1 MEELYKQVPN
11 FDGYEV
17 SNMGNIKSYK
27 AGKRGIVLKTII
39 GSRGYPL
46 INLMKDSKM
55 RQFLVHRLVAEN
67 FIDNP
72 NNLPFVNHI
81 DLDKTNNN
89 VTNLEWVSGRENVTH
104 YYNSVD
110 TTCKYTGVYK
120 QSGRFV
126 VQIHINKERLSLG
139 SYGDEDEARDVYI
152 KGLEVFNELGVEG
165 ILTYK
170 NKVENKF
177 TSKYKGIS
185 FDKSRNKWVAS
196 IFFNGRKILGKR
208 YNTEELAVESLIK
221 VYLDNSI
228 PLHYSHKK
236 YLEEIKESTL

>member
-1 MEELYKQVPN
+1 MLEEEYKEIPN
-11 FDGYEV
+11 FKGYAV

-27 AGKRGIVLKTII
+27 RGKKEGVILKTII

-55 RQFLVHRLVAEN
+55 YQFSVHRLVAES

-89 VTNLEWVSGRENVTH
+89 ISNLEWVSGRENVTH

-120 QSGRFV
+120 QKGRFV
-126 VQIHINKERLSLG
+126 VQIRMLS
-139 SYGDEDEARDVYI
+139 
-152 KGLEVFNELGVEG
+152 F
-165 ILTYK
+165 YK
-170 NKVENKF
+170 K
-177 TSKYKGIS
+177 
-185 FDKSRNKWVAS
+185 
-196 IFFNGRKILGKR
+196 
-208 YNTEELAVESLIK
+208 
-221 VYLDNSI
+221 
-228 PLHYSHKK
+228 
-236 YLEEIKESTL
+236 